1 LARDLGRV
9 AVAAV
14 PAGAGVRRGLALTL
28 TAAGFAVVRLGK
40 LAGRVKVRRVGRLLA
55 LVHRVAPVGTAVVV
69 FALGCGLVLRGA
81 AATLG

>member
-1 LARDLGRV
+1 MSRWRPFLLVLAY
-9 AVAAV
+9 
-14 PAGAGVRRGLALTL
+14 GAGLALTL

-40 LAGRVKVRRVGRLLA
+40 LAGRVKVRRGGRLLA
-55 LVHRVAPVGTAVVV
+55 LAHRVAPVGTAVVV